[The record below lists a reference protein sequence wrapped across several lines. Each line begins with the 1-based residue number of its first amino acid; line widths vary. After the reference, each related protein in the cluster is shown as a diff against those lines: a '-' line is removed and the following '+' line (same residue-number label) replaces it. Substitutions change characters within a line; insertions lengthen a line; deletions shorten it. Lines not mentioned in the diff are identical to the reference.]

1 MALLNPDCYKSIC
14 YMFVICA
21 SLYISDVRGRGGP
34 RGELSNEWLLQS
46 SMDAK
51 DVAKF
56 AQEIGFE
63 VVYNVSARA
72 LVLK

>member
-1 MALLNPDCYKSIC
+1 
-14 YMFVICA
+14 MFVICA

-46 SMDAK
+46 SMGAK

-56 AQEIGFE
+56 AQESGFE

-72 LVLK
+72 LVLKYI